1 MLELSNI
8 FRDDFI
14 YLNFLDKWIVINATE
29 IQKYS
34 FKNSLTN
41 IPISSD
47 SFAVFVIKDDDENI
61 GIALL
66 SGLTLK
72 KINSG
77 IWKKSINKYDGFSPL
92 VTPKKLRYRPY
103 KKGLFL
109 KSICSDSGF
118 CLAFG
123 QHSEKINNHFLGF
136 LDFTYAKSPI
146 KRIGDVS
153 SNGFVYEITYE
164 RSGYNASSVLKSS
177 FKKSSDN
184 ILFEYL
190 VGEYINKQCLIFSC
204 FVETYGVFYYKTHSD
219 WEKMSSSTEI
229 DKYTLIKSLE
239 KVPVFEKTES
249 LLAFA
254 CTKSKYLAIL
264 TQHIKKSKTLFE
276 MIESEEFIENE
287 ILQVLYQ
294 IYMPLG
300 ILAETFTHYD
310 LHAKNVIIY
319 EPVVG
324 KYINYQYY
332 ENEEHDSY
340 FITFKSRYMAKIID
354 YGRSF
359 FKDNSKHGITKSS
372 SDIYDAVC
380 CVKECDFIETDTERY
395 GRMIKSRCGEKFGFY
410 FASPDPD
417 AEKYISSKHFI
428 SSSTCNISHDLRLL
442 YDLKEIQD
450 NYMLN
455 MITERL
461 TYRTEYGTPE
471 IYEREGENDL
481 NNIPIKINNVID
493 ASSALEAVIY
503 VSRDTNDKLY
513 KDMESLGTLK
523 IYRTGKPMEFIPAK

>member
-1 MLELSNI
+1 MLQLKH
-8 FRDDFI
+8 DFI
-14 YLNFLDKWIVINATE
+14 YIYFSDKWIEVNATE

-34 FKNSLTN
+34 FKDSLTN
-41 IPISSD
+41 IPIPSD
-47 SFAVFVIKDDDENI
+47 SFGVFSIKDDDENI
-61 GIALL
+61 GFALL

-72 KINSG
+72 KINTG
-77 IWKKSINKYDGFSPL
+77 ISIGYSPL
-92 VTPKKLRYRPY
+92 VTKKRRDRPY
-103 KKGLFL
+103 KRGLFL

-123 QHSEKINNHFLGF
+123 QHSEKINHHFLGF

-146 KRIGDVS
+146 RRIGDVS

-164 RSGYNASSVLKSS
+164 RGGYTANSVLKSS
-177 FKKSSDN
+177 FKEFSDN

-204 FVETYGVFYYKTHSD
+204 FVETYGTFYYKTHSD

-239 KVPVFEKTES
+239 KVPTFEKTES

-264 TQHIKKSKTLFE
+264 TQHIKNSKTLFE

-332 ENEEHDSY
+332 EEAEDY

-359 FKDNSKHGITKSS
+359 FKDNSKNGITKSS

-380 CVKECDFIETDTERY
+380 CVKECDFIENDTEKR
-395 GRMIKSRCGEKFGFY
+395 GRIIKSRCGNNFGFY
-410 FASPDPD
+410 FSSPDPD

-428 SSSTCNISHDLRLL
+428 SSSTCNTSHDLRLL
-442 YDLKEIQD
+442 YDLKEIQN

-455 MITERL
+455 MITKRL

-471 IYEREGENDL
+471 IYEIEGENDY
-481 NNIPIKINNVID
+481 NNIPITINNVID

-503 VSRDTNDKLY
+503 ALKDENNDVY

-523 IYRTGKPMEFIPAK
+523 IYRSGKPMEFIPT